1 MQARDVMTERVVSI
15 HPDTTVKAISELLLK
30 YEISAVPVLDL
41 ADQLVGLVS
50 EGDLMR
56 RLENQ
61 DDRRRPW
68 WLEVFSGTS
77 SATADFLKANGR
89 RAEDIMTRNVVT
101 IAPDTPLHEIA
112 TTLETRR
119 IKRVPVLEDGRVV
132 GIVSR
137 ANLLHGI
144 ASDQEMPAP
153 SDDDRFLRIK
163 VVTALRTIPGID
175 PTLLNVTV
183 KEGIVD
189 IWGIANSDDEDHA
202 IKVAADQVPGVR
214 DIRLRVGRIPT
225 WAWGLY

>member
-15 HPDTTVKAISELLLK
+15 HPDTTVKVISELLLK

-119 IKRVPVLEDGRVV
+119 IKP
-132 GIVSR
+132 
-137 ANLLHGI
+137 A
-144 ASDQEMPAP
+144 DQE
-153 SDDDRFLRIK
+153 S
-163 VVTALRTIPGID
+163 T
-175 PTLLNVTV
+175 
-183 KEGIVD
+183 
-189 IWGIANSDDEDHA
+189 
-202 IKVAADQVPGVR
+202 
-214 DIRLRVGRIPT
+214 RVGGRPCR
-225 WAWGLY
+225 WHCQPGQFAARDCVGSGDACPQRR